1 MSVLRVEHPQQYQP
15 GTFFRMPHAAA
26 RDAALSF
33 DARGV
38 LSYLISRGSG
48 WRLTTHELR
57 TQGLSRAQI
66 SRITNELE
74 DCGYITR
81 HQRRDPQTKRFGE
94 VTWTVN
100 LAGVDATRVP
110 ESRST
115 ENRTTENRDA
125 ASRATENQ
133 QESVNPE
140 SANPLSE
147 NQVKE
152 NQSSVSAHAPT
163 DDDDFV
169 FSLPADF
176 GKLTKRQ
183 RAALTT
189 EVTRLGAERVREV
202 VARVQQQDSVRRKL
216 PYLLTALKNE
226 SETVGTSTPPSSARP
241 PLLSGKYADFVE
253 RGDSVDVWN
262 MPTPSPDVYE
272 LASESGDAADD
283 EPPQYSQREADM
295 FCVAID
301 QLKHQLDRGTFEA
314 YVMGLKLI
322 RSENGGKRL
331 VLQSKSPNA
340 LEMLRGRLYR
350 NLQAVIHDCVNL
362 SCPRAEFEL
371 VFESA
376 PVEMP
381 SRSWLAGVGA

>member
-74 DCGYITR
+74 DGGYITR

-115 ENRTTENRDA
+115 ENRTTENRRT

-140 SANPLSE
+140 SANHPTE
-147 NQVKE
+147 NQVTE
-152 NQSSVSAHAPT
+152 NQSSESAHAPT
-163 DDDDFV
+163 DDDDSS

-176 GKLTKRQ
+176 GKLTKTQ
-183 RAALTT
+183 RTELQA

-202 VARVQQQDSVRRKL
+202 VERVRGKAGVKRL
-216 PYLLTALKNE
+216 AAYLLTALKNE
-226 SETVGTSTPPSSARP
+226 SESAGTSTPPSSAP
-241 PLLSGKYADFVE
+241 PPPKPDSFTDVEWGTMWQSLLAEHAAAKTPWLSDAVEYALWRLE
-253 RGDSVDVWN
+253 TRGFISRDWALA
-262 MPTPSPDVYE
+262 TPSPDVDE
-272 LASESGDAADD
+272 TPTLSGD
-283 EPPQYSQREADM
+283 S
-295 FCVAID
+295 I
-301 QLKHQLDRGTFEA
+301 
-314 YVMGLKLI
+314 
-322 RSENGGKRL
+322 
-331 VLQSKSPNA
+331 
-340 LEMLRGRLYR
+340 
-350 NLQAVIHDCVNL
+350 
-362 SCPRAEFEL
+362 
-371 VFESA
+371 VFEDA
-376 PVEMP
+376 PMV
-381 SRSWLAGVGA
+381 AGVGS